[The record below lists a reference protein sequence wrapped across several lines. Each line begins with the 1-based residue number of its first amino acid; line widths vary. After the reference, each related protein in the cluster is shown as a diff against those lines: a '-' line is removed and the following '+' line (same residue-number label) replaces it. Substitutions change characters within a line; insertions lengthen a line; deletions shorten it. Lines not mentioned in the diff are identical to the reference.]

1 MDLSEIN
8 RVDPET
14 ALAIQHETNRQAT
27 VLEMIPSENLV
38 SKAVLQAMGS
48 VLTNKY
54 SEGYPHKRYYGGNE
68 FIDVVEDLAIAR
80 AKKLFGAEHVNVQ
93 PYSGSPANI
102 AAYFALLEFGDKVMG
117 LSLSEGGHLTHGHPI
132 NFSGRAYKFTQ
143 YGVNRETETLDY
155 DVIRKIAL
163 QEKPKMI
170 VSGTTAYP
178 RTLDFKRFDEIADE
192 VGAYSMADIAHI
204 AGLVIAG
211 VHPSPFPFTDV
222 VTTTTHK
229 TLRGPRGG
237 MIMCKQ
243 EFAEKIDKAVFPG
256 LQGGP
261 HEHIIAGKAVAFQ
274 EALQPEFKEYQRQI
288 VKNAKALAD
297 ELMAQGLRV
306 VSGGTDNHLV
316 LVDLTKNNVTGKQA
330 EAALDKANITVNKNT
345 IPYDSRKPWD
355 PSGIRL
361 GTPTLTTRGMK
372 ESEMQLVAQ
381 LIARAV
387 AGYADEQTLQK
398 VKQEVIELCN
408 RFGFY

>member
-1 MDLSEIN
+1 
-8 RVDPET
+8 
-14 ALAIQHETNRQAT
+14 
-27 VLEMIPSENLV
+27 
-38 SKAVLQAMGS
+38 
-48 VLTNKY
+48 
-54 SEGYPHKRYYGGNE
+54 
-68 FIDVVEDLAIAR
+68 
-80 AKKLFGAEHVNVQ
+80 
-93 PYSGSPANI
+93 
-102 AAYFALLEFGDKVMG
+102 
-117 LSLSEGGHLTHGHPI
+117 
-132 NFSGRAYKFTQ
+132 
-143 YGVNRETETLDY
+143 
-155 DVIRKIAL
+155 
-163 QEKPKMI
+163 MI

-243 EFAEKIDKAVFPG
+243 EFAEKVDKAVFPG

-274 EALQPEFKEYQRQI
+274 EALQPEFKEYQKQI

-330 EAALDKANITVNKNT
+330 ETALDKANITVNKNT

-372 ESEMQLVAQ
+372 ESEMKQVAQ

-387 AGYADEQTLQK
+387 AGYTDEQVLQK

-408 RFGFY
+408 RHPFY